1 MLDFPLVVSVE
12 GPQSWPRNALACSSV
27 SWMRYY
33 HGLMC
38 SKSCRLFLSFSCD
51 RHLSSYSSC
60 DGFRGFHRPS
70 ATAAATTVAT
80 SITPQRHHHLHH
92 LRRFRGSYPRG
103 QALEKWSCNLM
114 LEDAYGNF
122 PK

>member
-1 MLDFPLVVSVE
+1 MLDFPFVVSVE

-27 SWMRYY
+27 IWVRYY

-38 SKSCRLFLSFSCD
+38 SKSCRLCFSFSCV
-51 RHLSSYSSC
+51 
-60 DGFRGFHRPS
+60 GFHRPS

-80 SITPQRHHHLHH
+80 SITPQRHHHLHP

-114 LEDAYGNF
+114 LEDAYGWLSKLWSLF
-122 PK
+122 GSPL